1 MRLTVYCA
9 RCLKGNR
16 IVPPKPVVTCRAC
29 GNDMPLSGS
38 ETLERGRPV
47 ERCVLCGRKEFYVE
61 SDFPARIGCA
71 VVIVCIVAF
80 LITENLWI
88 LIGAALVNFALMV
101 VLSALYWRPGSI
113 HLRALVVGHIAA
125 QCVFTV
131 GAHLRELRESSPGP
145 ARSATFLVGAL
156 LIGVALV
163 YSTRLFGDPAATGR
177 DMYVR
182 FLVFYGLIFPAYV
195 LLFIGPRRTLGL
207 DRRRIACLAAVVAL
221 LLPAYE
227 LGFLH
232 GMAWL
237 LVLPIAAAAGW
248 LGRRR
253 A

>member
-71 VVIVCIVAF
+71 VVVACIVAF

-101 VLSALYWRPGSI
+101 VLPKRTICY
-113 HLRALVVGHIAA
+113 
-125 QCVFTV
+125 QCLTEYH
-131 GAHLRELRESSPGP
+131 GT
-145 ARSATFLVGAL
+145 AR
-156 LIGVALV
+156 
-163 YSTRLFGDPAATGR
+163 DPAHAEY
-177 DMYVR
+177 DLSKAAR
-182 FLVFYGLIFPAYV
+182 FADH
-195 LLFIGPRRTLGL
+195 PRRKKA
-207 DRRRIACLAAVVAL
+207 DR
-221 LLPAYE
+221 
-227 LGFLH
+227 
-232 GMAWL
+232 
-237 LVLPIAAAAGW
+237 
-248 LGRRR
+248 
-253 A
+253 